1 MSLGLQKIRNLAFLA
16 VFCVLTLGAPA
27 NTARAGGLIRDAEI
41 ESLLRYYVT
50 PIFRAAGLSPNSVKV
65 YIIAEDSL
73 NAFVAGG
80 QRIFVHTGLLTRTKT
95 PNESLGVLAHETG
108 HIAGAHLAKMGKA
121 MDRMSTQNI
130 LTMLLAA
137 AAVAGGA
144 ASGNSAIA
152 SAGQGI
158 LAGGGEMVR
167 RNFLS
172 YVRVQ
177 ESAADQ
183 AGARYLTKTGQSVKG
198 MLDLFGRMANQ
209 SLAASQF
216 VDPYT
221 RSHPMEFERI
231 RNLERMAKASP
242 HFNKKDKAALIKRH
256 KLMQAKLVGY
266 LTPNLVP
273 RKYPPS
279 DNSTAAHYARAIA
292 AFRSGRLQ
300 KSVDE
305 LNILVK
311 AQPKNPYF
319 WELTGEALLNAGQIK
334 HAIKALKRAVKYAPH
349 SGLIRITYAKALM
362 AKGTRA
368 SAKDALKELNRA
380 QRYEDHDPTLHHQKA
395 FAYAKLGNIPRADLS
410 TAESYL
416 RAGNTKLAKKKA
428 GQARNKLKHGTPQW
442 RRADDILNL
451 KTPKS

>member
-1 MSLGLQKIRNLAFLA
+1 MISGFVKIRSLAFLA
-16 VFCVLTLGAPA
+16 AFCLAVFGPFTGS
-27 NTARAGGLIRDAEI
+27 ARAGGLIRDAEI

-50 PIFRAAGLSPNSVKV
+50 PIFRAAGLSPNAVKV
-65 YIIAEDSL
+65 YIIGEDSL

-80 QRIFVHTGLLTRTKT
+80 QRIFVHTGLLTRAKT
-95 PNESLGVLAHETG
+95 PNELLGVLAHETG
-108 HIAGAHLAKMGKA
+108 HIAGAHLATMGNA
-121 MDRMSTQNI
+121 IDRMSTQNI
-130 LTMLLAA
+130 LSMLLAA

-144 ASGNSAIA
+144 VAGNSAVA

-158 LAGGGEMVR
+158 LAGGGEMAR

-172 YVRVQ
+172 YLRIQ

-209 SLAASQF
+209 SLAASQY

-231 RNLERMAKASP
+231 RNLERMAKESP
-242 HFNKKDKAALIKRH
+242 HYNKKDKPALVARH

-266 LTPNLVP
+266 MTPNQVS
-273 RKYPPS
+273 RKYPPG
-279 DNSTAAHYARAIA
+279 DNSTPAHYARAIA

-311 AQPKNPYF
+311 SQPKNPYF

-334 HAIKALKRAVKYAPH
+334 HSIRALKRAVKYAPN
-349 SGLIRITYAKALM
+349 SGLIRITYAKALLAQGTKAG
-362 AKGTRA
+362 AKT
-368 SAKDALKELNRA
+368 ALKELNRA
-380 QRYEDHDPTLHHQKA
+380 QRSENHDPSLHHQKA

-416 RAGNTKLAKKKA
+416 RSGNIKLAKKKA
-428 GQARNKLKHGTPQW
+428 GQAKRKLKTGTPQW

-451 KTPKS
+451 KPPKS